1 MKFMVHVASLAL
13 VCFFGPRFLP
23 PFGTTGPDPPC
34 PAPFQVWASKWNE
47 RAFFSCRK
55 ARINHDDL
63 SMAVLCQQVIR
74 ADYAYVIHT
83 TNPSSGDEN
92 EIYAE
97 VVRGLGETLVGAYS
111 GRALSFA
118 AKKGDLQ
125 PKVSYLQPSACR
137 VAPFDISHRLI
148 LYQGGLPVAKEFRL
162 PSLRFS
168 GQQATCFQDRT
179 VKSIGAAKRQ
189 SVGSA
194 SGPRLTTEV
203 AACHAE
209 ELRVR
214 IPQ

>member
-1 MKFMVHVASLAL
+1 
-13 VCFFGPRFLP
+13 
-23 PFGTTGPDPPC
+23 
-34 PAPFQVWASKWNE
+34 VWASKWNE

-125 PKVSYLQPSACR
+125 PKVSRLQPSACR
-137 VAPFDISHRLI
+137 MIFDISHCMI
-148 LYQGGLPVAKEFRL
+148 
-162 PSLRFS
+162 
-168 GQQATCFQDRT
+168 
-179 VKSIGAAKRQ
+179 
-189 SVGSA
+189 
-194 SGPRLTTEV
+194 
-203 AACHAE
+203 
-209 ELRVR
+209 
-214 IPQ
+214 